1 MSSRSAR
8 TFSAGVRAFDL
19 PKKFIAVQSYIQVG
33 GIVDRSPE
41 VQGSKEAINL
51 ELGERTV
58 GSVRVEQVV
67 ALMRRYLPSGI

>member
-19 PKKFIAVQSYIQVG
+19 PKKFIAVQSYLQVEG
-33 GIVDRSPE
+33 AVDRGPE

-51 ELGERTV
+51 ELGERI
-58 GSVRVEQVV
+58 GRVRVEQVV
-67 ALMRRYLPSGI
+67 APMRRYLPSGI